1 MKHIFDDV
9 SYACSKL
16 TTKAYSTSFSLG
28 IRFLGKK
35 LHDPIYG
42 IYGFVRFADE
52 IVDTFH
58 DYDKEELLEEFRHET
73 WLAIERKIS
82 INPILNS
89 YQYVVNNYGIST
101 DLIERFFESMEADLR
116 ITSHTKASYEQY
128 ILGSAEVVG
137 LMCLK
142 VFTENN
148 DELYEELRPAAM
160 KLGSA
165 FQKVN
170 FLRDINA
177 DYKVLGRTY
186 FPDVNFERFTAREKE
201 QIQEDIENDFVQ
213 ALAGIKKLPPNARRG
228 VYLAYYYYRKLFLKI
243 KKTPAENVM
252 HERIRIPDYKKVSLM
267 FQSVLRHQLNM
278 L

>member
-1 MKHIFDDV
+1 MKKLFDDV

-28 IRFLGKK
+28 IRFLGRK
-35 LHDPIYG
+35 LHNPIYA

-52 IVDTFH
+52 IVDSFH
-58 DYDKEELLEEFRHET
+58 DYNKKDLLEEFRNET
-73 WLAIERKIS
+73 WIAIERKIS

-89 YQYVVNNYGIST
+89 FQFVVNNYGIT
-101 DLIERFFESMEADLR
+101 YDLIERFFESMESDLKE
-116 ITSHTKASYEQY
+116 TVHSKASYDQY

-137 LMCLK
+137 LMCLR

-148 DELYEELRPAAM
+148 NELYEDLKPAAM

-186 FPDVNFERFTAREKE
+186 FPGVNFERFSAYEKE
-201 QIQEDIENDFVQ
+201 QIQADIENDFVQ

-228 VYLAYYYYRKLFLKI
+228 VYLAYFYYRKLFIKI
-243 KKTPAENVM
+243 KNTPAENVM
-252 HERIRIPDYKKVSLM
+252 QVRIRIPDYSKISLM
-267 FQSVLRHQLNM
+267 FQSVLRHQFNM

>member
-1 MKHIFDDV
+1 MKQLFDDV
-9 SYACSKL
+9 SFACSKL

-28 IRFLGKK
+28 IRFLDKE
-35 LHDPIYG
+35 LHAPIYA

-58 DYDKEELLEEFRHET
+58 DYNKKELLDEFRNET
-73 WLAIERKIS
+73 WIAIKRKIS

-89 YQYVVNNYGIST
+89 FQFVVNNYGITYS
-101 DLIERFFESMEADLR
+101 LIERFFESMESDLNVTEHSR
-116 ITSHTKASYEQY
+116 ISYEQY

-142 VFTENN
+142 VFTEKN
-148 DELYEELRPAAM
+148 DKLYEELQPAAM

-177 DYKVLGRTY
+177 DYKILGRTY
-186 FPDVNFERFTAREKE
+186 FPGVNFDRFSSQEKE
-201 QIQEDIENDFVQ
+201 QIQDDIENDFVQ
-213 ALAGIKKLPPNARRG
+213 ALNGIKKLPPNARRG

-252 HERIRIPDYKKVSLM
+252 QVRIRITDYKKLSLM
-267 FQSVLRHQLNM
+267 FKSVLRHQLNM